1 MKQQFFFVVPLKY
14 RKIARAVDFFWCQ
27 CTFVTRVRDQHS
39 AHSDNRFP
47 SVGSIIQL
55 ADGCMKP
62 VEELVTEDFIQSAS
76 RDKHVAIDMSTFV
89 KVEPQPDSD
98 SDRDVDLTFS
108 VGKEKL
114 RVRSLYNLNQTD
126 HQF

>member
-1 MKQQFFFVVPLKY
+1 MITGFL
-14 RKIARAVDFFWCQ
+14 
-27 CTFVTRVRDQHS
+27 
-39 AHSDNRFP
+39 

-98 SDRDVDLTFS
+98 SDTDVDLTFS

-126 HQF
+126 RQY